1 MELRKEMETMLSQFE
16 SLFDF
21 QDAFQTED
29 DCIAHLED
37 LRWHEVVVSPFDS
50 TSKVYKMQKYGER
63 LPHFSQDLV
72 PQEKRLSDF
81 DEKLLITLGYNPKD

>member
-50 TSKVYKMQKYGER
+50 TSKVYKCKNMGKDC
-63 LPHFSQDLV
+63 HILV
-72 PQEKRLSDF
+72 KTSYR
-81 DEKLLITLGYNPKD
+81 KKKGYQILMKNSS